1 MYLWVVAASGNRR
14 SNVLDFGTGL
24 GDRVPVFDQ
33 AFDMAADSL
42 CDGYFYLGS
51 GLADRDTAW

>member
-24 GDRVPVFDQ
+24 RHRVPVFDQ

-42 CDGYFYLGS
+42 GYGYLYLGS
-51 GLADRDTAW
+51 GLAHRDTAR